1 MENYNGVHL
10 STLEGLAGSQE
21 ITDATN
27 QLRALNKNGIPHW
40 SVLKNNPSLL
50 LSVVSTG
57 IIWSFKDNNNNIL
70 LFGYNHTDD
79 ENNQNQP
86 LVSLIK
92 SGVIKYGGW
101 GSCSIQ
107 GYNSNTNWCVYA
119 VKRQTGEGW
128 VERTAEQLSKD
139 SQLWNRVETIEK
151 SGIKYTTPL
160 LFEIQNQSII
170 TLKSYVPILMVVVG
184 AVLTVVAS
192 PVVAG
197 LVTTALNSIKK
208 MVSGE
213 TNNIAGVLADVNNA
227 MSPILNTPSN
237 TDINGFVANASSF
250 VGSKTKAML
259 PEDAVN
265 LSNKGIA
272 IYNSLA
278 TKDIPTLMGIHTGID
293 VYNLGSLSEFEDITK
308 IGEMIADAYS
318 NGDIEKIARLTGDSI
333 EKVEKVVLSVKNQ
346 DFITTAYTD
355 FKVSPLANI
364 PEFVTVKDS
373 TVQQYFI
380 NSYSSL
386 FNRGINNVNQ
396 VTQILP
402 NNKLITKMVFDDNN
416 TPKTAEMYRG
426 LINIL
431 QGEATDPSDIEQLTI
446 ASVYEQ
452 AVNSNAKNVTYY
464 VPSTLPPIQQVKA
477 GKIIKS
483 AGMKVK
489 AVDSIINKAI
499 HFDKEF
505 A

>member
-21 ITDATN
+21 ITEATN
-27 QLRALNKNGIPHW
+27 QLRGLNKNGIPHI
-40 SVLKNNPSLL
+40 SVLKNNPNLW
-50 LSVVSTG
+50 LSIVSTG
-57 IIWSFKDNNNNIL
+57 IIWSFKDNNNNVM
-70 LFGYNHTDD
+70 LFGYNHNDD
-79 ENNQNQP
+79 ENNQDKP

-101 GSCSIQ
+101 SSCSLQ
-107 GYNSNTNWCVYA
+107 GYNKDTNWCVYA
-119 VKRQTGEGW
+119 VKRQTGGGW
-128 VERTAEQLSKD
+128 VERTAEQLAND
-139 SQLWNRVETIEK
+139 TQLWNRIETIEK
-151 SGIKYTTPL
+151 SSRKYPTPV

-170 TLKSYVPILMVVVG
+170 TLKAYLPILMTVVG
-184 AVLTVVAS
+184 AVLTLVAS

-197 LVTTALNSIKK
+197 LVSTALNSIKK
-208 MVSGE
+208 LINGE
-213 TNNIAGVLADVNNA
+213 TNNVAGVLADVNNA

-237 TDINGFVANASSF
+237 TDIAGFVTNASNF
-250 VGSKTKAML
+250 VGTKTKAML
-259 PEDAVN
+259 PEEAVN

-278 TKDIPTLMGIHTGID
+278 SKDIPSLMGLHTNID
-293 VYNLGSLSEFEDITK
+293 MYNLGSLDEFEDLTK

-333 EKVEKVVLSVKNQ
+333 DKVEKVVLSVKNQ

-355 FKVSPLANI
+355 FKVSPLAKI
-364 PEFVTVKDS
+364 KEFISTKDS
-373 TVQQYFI
+373 TAQQYFI
-380 NSYSSL
+380 NSYSSV
-386 FNRGINNVNQ
+386 FNRGISNVNQ
-396 VTQILP
+396 ITQILP

-416 TPKTAEMYRG
+416 TPKSPELFRG

-431 QGEATDPSDIEQLTI
+431 QGEATDPKDIESLTI
-446 ASVYEQ
+446 ASIYQQ
-452 AVNSNAKNVTYY
+452 AADSNAKNVTYY
-464 VPSTLPPIQQVKA
+464 VPSILPPIQQVKA

-483 AGMKVK
+483 AGLKVK